1 LNTKENIV
9 RPWEVEKTVYLW
21 HPPKTGGTSIWYNL
35 LSVSKANG
43 HNYWYRVADPRVV
56 IKENKPFYDLI
67 QDEFTW
73 GKHLPV
79 LKTTIPP
86 DVPSILPVRDPYP
99 RCLSMYAYHV
109 KHSKKNNKPYPYS
122 FAEWF
127 KKYTPMHGMWLP
139 WRPCSY
145 WRHHLTGPV
154 AIIRYEHLYEDFR
167 EVTGYK
173 WMDVSYNQTSR
184 WTRDSALLV
193 LSPDDIDLIND
204 SFSEDF
210 EMFGYEKV

>member
-1 LNTKENIV
+1 MFIYV
-9 RPWEVEKTVYLW
+9 C
-21 HPPKTGGTSIWYNL
+21 
-35 LSVSKANG
+35 VSRKA
-43 HNYWYRVADPRVV
+43 
-56 IKENKPFYDLI
+56 
-67 QDEFTW
+67 
-73 GKHLPV
+73 
-79 LKTTIPP
+79 
-86 DVPSILPVRDPYP
+86 
-99 RCLSMYAYHV
+99 
-109 KHSKKNNKPYPYS
+109 
-122 FAEWF
+122 
-127 KKYTPMHGMWLP
+127 
-139 WRPCSY
+139 PCSY

-204 SFSEDF
+204 RFSEDF